1 MTVAP
6 AAGGT
11 PASREILYTTEV
23 KSRGGGW
30 RWNRDPLFLGQT
42 PRAILISDII

>member
-11 PASREILYTTEV
+11 PASRETNKWKYTTEV

-30 RWNRDPLFLGQT
+30 RL
-42 PRAILISDII
+42 AVES